1 MKNLKLHNANF
12 LSYDFSHI
20 RLNPCDRSFP
30 CLYNLQSHSLNF
42 SHLPQH
48 SSFIQPRDGGSKSI
62 ASETLHPA
70 PSMHGFRWWVTH
82 PSHCQWLRSV
92 IVSPSC
98 GCYSFISADS
108 HCLYLQSEPVS
119 QHCAVG
125 GERYFPDPLKRS
137 ALPRNR
143 ETVWPVWLEDL
154 HWYLL
159 NISGDVAPLQGSDTN
174 VSLDRRMKNHS
185 SGYKLPWAILL
196 GSGVGE
202 GNTLPTV
209 LQSSLP
215 IGWETHPIF
224 LPSPGREQ
232 TQGQIQKFSLAGSGT
247 TTSCIVSWGWNGLW
261 PM

>member
-1 MKNLKLHNANF
+1 MASVNEEHKTPFLSNWPEPMKNLKLHNANF

-48 SSFIQPRDGGSKSI
+48 SSFIQPREGGSKII

-70 PSMHGFRWWVTH
+70 PSMHGFRRWVTH

-98 GCYSFISADS
+98 GCYSFIPADS

-125 GERYFPDPLKRS
+125 GERCFPDPPK
-137 ALPRNR
+137 
-143 ETVWPVWLEDL
+143 
-154 HWYLL
+154 
-159 NISGDVAPLQGSDTN
+159 
-174 VSLDRRMKNHS
+174 
-185 SGYKLPWAILL
+185 
-196 GSGVGE
+196 
-202 GNTLPTV
+202 
-209 LQSSLP
+209 
-215 IGWETHPIF
+215 
-224 LPSPGREQ
+224 
-232 TQGQIQKFSLAGSGT
+232 
-247 TTSCIVSWGWNGLW
+247 
-261 PM
+261 